1 MQLVFYCCFFM
12 RMIYDG
18 VLLQFF
24 NEGCYRGVDFNV
36 SDIEINY
43 LLSCYRI
50 LKFDIQYDVVL
61 FYFDYEIIIL

>member
-1 MQLVFYCCFFM
+1 MMVFYCSFLM
-12 RMIYDG
+12 R
-18 VLLQFF
+18 VS
-24 NEGCYRGVDFNV
+24 YRGVDFNV